1 MSSTNPNPPA
11 ADGDPLAGTKY
22 KVLGR
27 LGEGGMGEVYLVEHR
42 VLGTEVVAKLLRPEF
57 AKDAGV
63 VERMR
68 VEAQSLAAL
77 SHRNIVSVTDL
88 GKTAAGRPFYVME
101 RLDGE
106 TIGQRLRRD
115 GPPPLEESLEIAHQ
129 VLDALAVAHALGLI
143 HRDIKPD
150 NVFLHRDRAGRQ
162 VVKLL
167 DFGIAKVSANAAG
180 APTPSAIPTA
190 EGAIIGTPRYISP
203 EQILGKVVDHRADI
217 YAVGLLLY
225 ALVNGE
231 GPFDHLRTTGD
242 LFEAQLKMLPPPL
255 STKSP
260 RVSPELDR
268 AVQRALAKRPDDRFQ
283 HASEFSA
290 ALAAVDL
297 TASPAAASQPRRQP
311 AQPEPGKSVGSMDT
325 LLSPAG
331 AQANPFP
338 QRAARADLPQ
348 RVAHHPDQT
357 VRDAAPGP
365 AASMQ
370 PAHGAKQTF
379 RELVPPRTSGS
390 EPAAR
395 DVTEPLPAPA
405 RPSAG
410 ALASTRSARPGQLNV
425 AQAGG
430 HAASFDPSATAR
442 SSGSA
447 LPAYVAAAVSAALLM
462 SVVVFGLGL
471 RSMPMLLAAMVLSAV
486 VGTGLATGM
495 ARRPS

>member
-1 MSSTNPNPPA
+1 MSSANPNTPA

-22 KVLGR
+22 RVLSR

-57 AKDAGV
+57 AKDAGI

-115 GPPPLEESLEIAHQ
+115 GPPPLAESLEIADQ
-129 VLDALAVAHALGLI
+129 VLDALSVAHALGLI

-231 GPFDHLRTTGD
+231 GPFEHLRTTGE

-255 STKSP
+255 STKNP
-260 RVSPELDR
+260 RVPPELDH

-297 TASPAAASQPRRQP
+297 TAS
-311 AQPEPGKSVGSMDT
+311 
-325 LLSPAG
+325 
-331 AQANPFP
+331 
-338 QRAARADLPQ
+338 
-348 RVAHHPDQT
+348 
-357 VRDAAPGP
+357 
-365 AASMQ
+365 
-370 PAHGAKQTF
+370 
-379 RELVPPRTSGS
+379 
-390 EPAAR
+390 
-395 DVTEPLPAPA
+395 
-405 RPSAG
+405 
-410 ALASTRSARPGQLNV
+410 
-425 AQAGG
+425 
-430 HAASFDPSATAR
+430 
-442 SSGSA
+442 
-447 LPAYVAAAVSAALLM
+447 
-462 SVVVFGLGL
+462 
-471 RSMPMLLAAMVLSAV
+471 
-486 VGTGLATGM
+486 
-495 ARRPS
+495 